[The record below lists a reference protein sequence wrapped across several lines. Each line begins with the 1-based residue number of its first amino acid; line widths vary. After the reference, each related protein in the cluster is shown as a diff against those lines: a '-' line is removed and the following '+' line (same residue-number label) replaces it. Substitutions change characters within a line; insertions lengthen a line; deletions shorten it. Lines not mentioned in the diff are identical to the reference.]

1 MSPDVTRVT
10 RAAWWVLLGAL
21 LSGAAAAQEA
31 ACAAPESLVDVQV
44 GGASRGVTLLRQT
57 PDGRVWL
64 DPAALRDGEDGYVQ
78 ERVTCPEGELALLR
92 ADLSVNLD
100 LEAQVLTVTPN
111 LELLP
116 RRSQAVTRPEVVGVG
131 VGLPVGA
138 VAYDL
143 TVSRAPDGRVAA
155 GGAVGLTGSRGP
167 LSARLDVSAA
177 RDRDVQVGGSVRYQP
192 TRDTYVQ
199 GVWNASAL
207 TGGRGG
213 AFRGV
218 QAETVGGGV
227 RYLPALSVD
236 LPLPAEVQL
245 FSDAQL
251 LGAWTLGAG
260 RQRFTD
266 IPLLGARGSV
276 RAVVKDAAGSREV
289 TVEYEFP
296 AALLPPG
303 AVRAAAEVGQLDGA
317 PYAGGRVAFG
327 VTPSVTLDADAS
339 VQSGNSRVRALL
351 VTSGVRGEYVLGG
364 GVQYAQAATDPWVGL
379 ANYRVAR
386 GPWSLGLAAQVPLN
400 RWASGAA
407 EATLGYAFTGGSA
420 SLGAGVDG
428 VQGWSGRAAVTGRLT
443 PQLTATLSGAAGPNV
458 RQARLNVG
466 FTPDSRLSVAGAVS
480 TTGERSVSGSYVF
493 APGRRASVAYA
504 GGAVSGS
511 YTQSDGPVNVT
522 VSGSTDGQLG
532 AGAQGS
538 VVVAAGRVYASAA
551 PGTDTYV
558 LLRTGVPNLAVYA
571 GGQFRGRTDGRGDL
585 VFSSPAGQAVAISV
599 DVARLPLEVGVK
611 QAVLIVGGTA
621 DRALLVDWT
630 GNFTRQRFV
639 DFQTAS
645 GEDATG
651 ATLFLEGGEQVDLNS
666 FGTGLLPG
674 AAVTLTGELVWPDGR
689 RCAVRIAPDAEQ
701 VRCQSSP

>member
-1 MSPDVTRVT
+1 MSPDVTR
-10 RAAWWVLLGAL
+10 AARWALLGAL
-21 LSGAAAAQEA
+21 LTGVASAQEGV
-31 ACAAPESLVDVQV
+31 CAAPESLVDVQV
-44 GGASRGVTLLRQT
+44 GGAGRGVTLLRQT

-64 DPAALRDGEDGYVQ
+64 DPAALRGGEDGYVQ
-78 ERVTCPEGELALLR
+78 ERVTCPEGELVLLR
-92 ADLSVNLD
+92 PDLQVRLD

-111 LELLP
+111 LDLLP
-116 RRSQAVTRPEVVGVG
+116 RRSQAVTRPDVAGVG

-143 TVSRAPDGRVAA
+143 TVSRAPDGQVTA
-155 GGAVGLTGSRGP
+155 GGTVGLTGSRGP

-177 RDRDVQVGGSVRYQP
+177 RDRDAQVGGGVRYQP

-199 GVWNASAL
+199 GVWNAQPL
-207 TGGRGG
+207 TGGRSG

-251 LGAWTLGAG
+251 LGVWTLDAG

-266 IPLLGARGSV
+266 IPLLGARGAV
-276 RAVVKDAAGSREV
+276 RAVVKDAAGTREV

-303 AVRAAAEVGQLDGA
+303 GVRAAAEVGQLDGE
-317 PYAGGRVAFG
+317 PYAGGRVTFG

-339 VQSGNSRVRALL
+339 VRTGDSRVRALL
-351 VTSGVRGEYVLGG
+351 VTSGVRGEYVLSG
-364 GVQYAQAATDPWVGL
+364 GVQYTQAAPDPWVAL

-386 GPWSLGLAAQVPLN
+386 GAWSLGLLAQAPLN

-420 SLGAGVDG
+420 SVGASVNG
-428 VQGWSGRAAVTGRLT
+428 VQGWSGRASVTGRLT

-480 TTGERSVSGSYVF
+480 TTGERSVNASYLF
-493 APGRRASVAYA
+493 APGRRASVSYA
-504 GGAVSGS
+504 GGAAFAS

-522 VSGSTDGQLG
+522 VSGGTDGQLG
-532 AGAQGS
+532 ASAQGS
-538 VVVAAGRVYASAA
+538 VVFAADRVYASAA

-571 GGQFRGRTDGRGDL
+571 GGQFRGRTDARGEL
-585 VFSSPAGQAVAISV
+585 VFSAPSGQAVAISV
-599 DVARLPLEVGVK
+599 DVTRLPLEVGVK
-611 QAVLIVGGTA
+611 QAVLLVGGTA

-630 GNFTRQRFV
+630 ENFTRQRFV
-639 DFQTAS
+639 DFQTAA
-645 GEDATG
+645 GDDATG
-651 ATLFLEGGEQVDLNS
+651 ATLILTGGEQVDLNG
-666 FGTGLLPG
+666 FGTGLLR
-674 AAVTLTGELVWPDGR
+674 AAPDTLTGELVWPDGR
-689 RCAVRIAPDAEQ
+689 RCPVVIAPDAEQ
-701 VRCQSSP
+701 VRCQTAP